1 MTLVVLAIAAVLL
14 SFERICYVWAWR
26 YPESFCRFSGYP
38 GVSIFGSPVAV
49 LQNLFYGFKAIQI
62 LTFFSWCLIF
72 GHGSLVPLGGS
83 IFSFTLGGVLIL
95 SGQFLNVSV
104 FCRLGEAGVFYGNRF
119 GYEVPWCSQFP
130 FSVLKHPQYVGAT
143 LSIWGFFLM
152 MRFPHND
159 WLLLP
164 SLETAY
170 YLMGSYFEQ

>member
-1 MTLVVLAIAAVLL
+1 MTLAVFAIAAVLL

-26 YPESFCRFSGYP
+26 YPEPFRRFCGYP
-38 GVSIFGSPVAV
+38 CISVFGSPVAV
-49 LQNLFYGFKAIQI
+49 LQNLFYAFKTIQV
-62 LTFFSWCLIF
+62 LTFFGWCLFF

-83 IFSFTLGGVLIL
+83 MFSFILGGVLIVT
-95 SGQFLNVSV
+95 GQFLNVSV

-119 GYEVPWCSQFP
+119 GYDIPRCSQFP
-130 FSVLKHPQYVGAT
+130 FSILKHPQYVGAT

-159 WLLLP
+159 WSALP

-170 YLMGSYFEQ
+170 YILGSYFEQ